1 MKGLIFDIKRYSIHD
16 GPGLRTTVFFKG
28 CPLRCPWCH
37 NPESQKTTQEIMY
50 YEDKCILCLTCVNV
64 CNQEAIDIKYN
75 KIVINEKKCTLCG
88 DCTDSCPTTALKMV
102 GKFFEVKELATEIMK
117 DQNFIENGGG
127 VTISGGEPILQWD
140 FLMELLSTLKSENV
154 HIALD
159 TSGFTETY
167 KLLSTAK
174 LVDLY
179 LYDIKLM
186 DPEKHKAYTGVGNK
200 EILKNIMELDKIGA
214 KISVRIP
221 VIPTINDNT
230 ENIEKTV
237 EFVSKLKNI
246 ASVDLLPY
254 HSMMVDKY
262 KRLKKPFF
270 LGSIKKPSNETLE
283 NIKGKFERKG
293 FKVNI
298 GG

>member
-50 YEDKCILCLTCVNV
+50 HEDKCMLCLTCVNI
-64 CNQEAIDIKYN
+64 CKQEAIDIKYN
-75 KIVINEKKCTLCG
+75 KIVINAKKCTLCG

-127 VTISGGEPILQWD
+127 VTISGGEPMLQWD

-186 DPEKHKAYTGVGNK
+186 DPEKHKTYTGVGNK

-221 VIPTINDNT
+221 VIPTINDNP

-246 ASVDLLPY
+246 VSVDLLPY

-270 LGSIKKPSNETLE
+270 LGNIKKPSNETLE
-283 NIKGKFERKG
+283 NIKEEFARKG